1 MKKRIF
7 YSSLRLIIACVL
19 ILSVVL
25 SLLFFNSIKKNERS
39 ALKEYATLIS
49 SLLDSGLSGIFDY
62 SDYIN
67 RDPRASRM
75 TVLSPDG
82 TVLLD
87 SWAFAD
93 RLENHSDRPEFIQ
106 ALRTG
111 SGEAFR
117 YSDTLQASMYYYA
130 VRLQDGNVLRIY
142 KPVSDVSHVF
152 TILLPVVICVTVLII
167 LLSVYAAHRLTGKII
182 KPLESLD
189 FDNESAEDEV
199 YDELAPYMKRIEQ
212 QKREISEKL
221 SALAE
226 RADTIEAITGN
237 MQEGLILI
245 NSKAETLMANKS
257 ARRIF
262 ARELGS
268 QVTVSGDTPDDQL
281 EHKSILRICRDLD
294 FSSAISR
301 CLDGSNAEIRME
313 RGGRIYSVYMSPV
326 FSGGAARGA
335 VILFQD
341 ATEKHQ
347 AEQQRRQF
355 SANVSHELK
364 TPLTTISALSEMIG
378 SGIARDSDVKG
389 FAERI
394 TEQSGR
400 LLLLID
406 DIIRLSEFDEG
417 GVAMEYTEFSLN
429 ELAGTVISAFSEN
442 KAGVRIELTGE
453 QFSVSANRRMIDEL
467 LYNLIDNGVKYNIAG
482 GSVTVDLSRTD
493 EGMCVIAVSDT
504 GIGISEVHQE
514 HIFER
519 FYRVDKSRSKKT
531 GGTGLGLSIVKH
543 ISEYHG
549 GKVEVQS
556 SVDEG
561 TTITCYIRGAAIDS

>member
-7 YSSLRLIIACVL
+7 YSSLRLILACVL
-19 ILSVVL
+19 ILSAALSVL
-25 SLLFFNSIKKNERS
+25 FHNAVKNNEKT
-39 ALKEYATLIS
+39 AIKEYATLIS
-49 SLLDSGLSGIFDY
+49 SLLDSGISGGFSY

-82 TVLLD
+82 TVLID

-106 ALRTG
+106 ALQTG
-111 SGEAFR
+111 SGEALR
-117 YSDTLQASMYYYA
+117 YSDTLQANMYYYA
-130 VRLQDGNVLRIY
+130 IRLQDGDVLRIS
-142 KPVSDVSHVF
+142 KPVSDITHVF
-152 TILLPVVICVTVLII
+152 TILLPVVICVTVLIL
-167 LLSVYAAHRLTGKII
+167 LLSVYAAHRLTNRII
-182 KPLESLD
+182 MPLESLD
-189 FDNESAEDEV
+189 FDSENTDDDI
-199 YDELAPYMKRIEQ
+199 YDELAPYMKRIEH
-212 QKREISEKL
+212 QKREIEEKL

-245 NSKAETLMANKS
+245 NNKAETLMANKS
-257 ARRIF
+257 AQRIF
-262 ARELGS
+262 ARELNT
-268 QVTVSGDTPDDQL
+268 QEAISGDVTGDQL
-281 EHKSILRICRDLD
+281 EHKSILRIYRDLD
-294 FSSAISR
+294 FSNAVNR
-301 CLDGSNAEIRME
+301 CLDGRNVEIRME
-313 RGGRIYSVYMSPV
+313 RGGRIYVVYMSPV
-326 FSGGAARGA
+326 FSGGAVRGA

-341 ATEKHQ
+341 ATEKHE

-378 SGIARDSDVKG
+378 SGIAREGDVKG

-394 TEQSGR
+394 TEQAGR
-400 LLLLID
+400 LLMLID

-417 GVAMEYTEFSLN
+417 GIAMEYTEFSLD
-429 ELAGTVISAFSEN
+429 ELAGTVINAFSESN
-442 KAGVRIELTGE
+442 AGVRIELTGE
-453 QFSVSANRRMIDEL
+453 QFSISANRRMIDEL
-467 LYNLIDNGVKYNIAG
+467 LYNLIDNGVKYNVAG

-493 EGMCVIAVSDT
+493 GGMCKIAVSDT
-504 GIGISEVHQE
+504 GIGIAEVHQE

-543 ISEYHG
+543 ITEYHG
-549 GKVEVQS
+549 GKAEVQS
-556 SVDEG
+556 VVGEG
-561 TTITCYIRGAAIDS
+561 TTITCYIRADGK